1 MASRLPVIAHVLHR
15 LYLAGAEVLAA
26 DLARQLRNRYNF
38 VFACLDEAGPL
49 GQLLS
54 DEGFVV
60 EAMDRKPGVDFTCA
74 SHLRTFFK
82 KHNVDLVHAHQY
94 SPFFY
99 AANAR
104 GFWGTALSRPPILF
118 TEHGRHYPDFRSPK
132 RVIANKFMVTRNDRV
147 TAVGE
152 FIKDALVKNEGIP
165 AKRIEVIYNGIDP
178 AKFDVALNADGD
190 RMRAQVRERLRIE
203 PDRPVILQVARLH
216 PVKDHV
222 TSIAAMGYVV
232 RDVPDALLLL
242 AGDGVERER
251 ILGAAESVG
260 VTKNIRLLGV
270 RDDVPEL
277 MAATDVFVLSSLS
290 EGVSVTLLEAMASAK
305 PIAATEVG
313 GNGEVVSHGATG
325 LLSPRGNAKSL
336 GKNLVTLLRNPKLCV
351 QMGKAGRDR
360 VVKQFHQR
368 DMHAEYAKRYQQ
380 MLR

>member
-1 MASRLPVIAHVLHR
+1 MAIKLPVIAHVLHR

-26 DLARQLRNRYNF
+26 DLARKLRDRYKF

-60 EAMDRKPGVDFTCA
+60 EAMDRKPGVDFAC
-74 SHLRTFFK
+74 SSRLRTFFK
-82 KHNVDLVHAHQY
+82 EHQVDLIHAHQY

-104 GFWGTALSRPPILF
+104 GFWGNALSRPPILF

-132 RVIANKFMVTRNDRV
+132 RVIANKFLLTRNDRV

-152 FIKDALVKNEGIP
+152 FIKEALVKNEGIP

-178 AKFDVALNADGD
+178 AKFDVALNSTGAST
-190 RMRAQVRERLRIE
+190 RAQVRERLRIE

-222 TSIAAMGYVV
+222 TSVAAMGYVV

-270 RDDVPEL
+270 RDDVPDL

-305 PIAATEVG
+305 PIAATDVG
-313 GNGEVVSHGATG
+313 GNGEVVSHSATG
-325 LLSPRGNAKSL
+325 LLSGRGNAKTL
-336 GKNLVTLLRNPKLCV
+336 GKNLVTLLRNPALCV

-360 VVKQFHQR
+360 VVKKFHQR
-368 DMHAEYAKRYQQ
+368 DMHNAYAKRYQQ
-380 MLR
+380 MLK